1 MRKMLSA
8 SLLAI
13 LTLAVTQNVLVAPA
27 TAQMSA
33 PSAVTKPEVK
43 VTKKKAK
50 VSVKAN
56 TKKMKMEAKSGMM
69 STP

>member
-1 MRKMLSA
+1 MRKMLSV

-33 PSAVTKPEVK
+33 PSTMTKPEVK
-43 VTKKKAK
+43 ATKKKAK
-50 VSVKAN
+50 LSVKGN